1 MQYYAFW
8 LDEESSWYC
17 VFSTPFGK
25 YKLNRLAMGC
35 VQSADIAQAAMEE
48 VFRDILHA
56 VKVCMDDNHDIMF
69 HHMSWEERLQM
80 IDEVL
85 QRLLEFGFTVNPLK
99 CEWAV
104 GETGLSWLLDY
115 QARS

>member
-1 MQYYAFW
+1 MPKINDIVLSIREYKYLTKIDISMQYYAFW

-25 YKLNRLAMGC
+25 YKLNRLAIGC

-56 VKVCMDDNHDIMF
+56 VKVYMDDIMF
-69 HHMSWEERLQM
+69 HHMSWEEHLQM

-85 QRLLEFGFTVNPLK
+85 R
-99 CEWAV
+99 
-104 GETGLSWLLDY
+104 WL
-115 QARS
+115 